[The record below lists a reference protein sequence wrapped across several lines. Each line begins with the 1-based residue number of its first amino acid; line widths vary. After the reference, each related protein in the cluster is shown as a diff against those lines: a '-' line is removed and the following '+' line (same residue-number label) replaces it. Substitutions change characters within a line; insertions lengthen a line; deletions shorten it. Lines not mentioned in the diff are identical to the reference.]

1 MAKLEAFLNT
11 VSEYADK
18 ATVHLVFLIM
28 CGMVI
33 VTTLQVIC
41 RVFFTALTWSEELS
55 RYLLVWG
62 TFFAATMAYKR
73 GNHIAITFVVG
84 ALPKKINALFVVLS
98 YLLSLVFFAAAAYF
112 GLEMIRM
119 QVFQISPAMSIPM
132 KYIYYSIPVSMIIM
146 MLHALAGIAG
156 RIRQIAS
163 KEEAA

>member
-1 MAKLEAFLNT
+1 MAKIEAFLNAASDYT
-11 VSEYADK
+11 DK
-18 ATVHLVFLIM
+18 ATVGLVFLIM
-28 CGMVI
+28 CVMVA

-41 RVFFTALTWSEELS
+41 RVFFAALTWSEELS

-62 TFFAATMAYKR
+62 TFFAATLAYKR
-73 GNHIAITFVVG
+73 GNHIAITFVIE
-84 ALPKKINALFVVLS
+84 AFPKKIHALFVIIS
-98 YLLSLVFFAAAAYF
+98 YLLSLVFFATAAYF
-112 GLEMIRM
+112 GVEMIQM

-132 KYIYYSIPVSMIIM
+132 KYIYYSIPISMIIM

>member
-1 MAKLEAFLNT
+1 MAKLEAILNAA
-11 VSEYADK
+11 SDYADK
-18 ATVHLVFLIM
+18 ATVSLVFLIM
-28 CGMVI
+28 CAMVV

-41 RVFFTALTWSEELS
+41 RVFFAALTWSEELS

-73 GNHIAITFVVG
+73 GNHIAITFVIE
-84 ALPKKINALFVVLS
+84 ALPKKIHALFVILS
-98 YLLSLVFFAAAAYF
+98 YLLSLVFFAAAGYYDI
-112 GLEMIRM
+112 EMIQM

-132 KYIYYSIPVSMIIM
+132 KYIYYSIPISMLIM

-156 RIRQIAS
+156 RIRQIVA

>member
-1 MAKLEAFLNT
+1 MAKLEAILNAA
-11 VSEYADK
+11 SDYADK
-18 ATVHLVFLIM
+18 ATVSLVFLIM
-28 CGMVI
+28 CAMVV

-41 RVFFTALTWSEELS
+41 RVFFAALTWSEELS

-73 GNHIAITFVVG
+73 GNHIAITFVIE
-84 ALPKKINALFVVLS
+84 ALPKKIHALFVILS
-98 YLLSLVFFAAAAYF
+98 YLLSLVFFAAAGYY
-112 GLEMIRM
+112 GIEMIQM

-132 KYIYYSIPVSMIIM
+132 KYIYYSIPISMLIM

-156 RIRQIAS
+156 RIRQIVA

>member
-1 MAKLEAFLNT
+1 MAKLAAILNAASDY
-11 VSEYADK
+11 VDK
-18 ATVHLVFLIM
+18 ATVSLVFLIM
-28 CGMVI
+28 CAMVV

-41 RVFFTALTWSEELS
+41 RVFFAALTWSEELS

-73 GNHIAITFVVG
+73 GNHIAITFVIE
-84 ALPKKINALFVVLS
+84 ALPKKIHALFVIIS
-98 YLLSLVFFAAAAYF
+98 YLLSLVFFATAAYY
-112 GLEMIRM
+112 GIEMIQM

-132 KYIYYSIPVSMIIM
+132 KYIYYSIPISMLIM